1 MSLKKQYL
9 KSKPICKVTFSVAA
23 EVVENAGQVALVGEF
38 NNWNLEEAIEL
49 SKLKNGSFKTTVD
62 LPVETEYQFKY
73 IVDGSKWI
81 NDDEADFYVSNGI
94 NDEKNSVVK
103 L

>member
-9 KSKPICKVTFSVAA
+9 KSKPVCKVTFSVSP
-23 EVVENAGQVALVGEF
+23 ELVENGERVALVGEF
-38 NNWNLEEAIEL
+38 NNWNQNDAIDL

-62 LPVETEYQFKY
+62 LPVEAEYQFKY
-73 IVDGSKWI
+73 IIDNSKWI
-81 NDDEADFYVSNGI
+81 NDDEADFYVNNGI

>member
-94 NDEKNSVVK
+94 NDEKNSIVK